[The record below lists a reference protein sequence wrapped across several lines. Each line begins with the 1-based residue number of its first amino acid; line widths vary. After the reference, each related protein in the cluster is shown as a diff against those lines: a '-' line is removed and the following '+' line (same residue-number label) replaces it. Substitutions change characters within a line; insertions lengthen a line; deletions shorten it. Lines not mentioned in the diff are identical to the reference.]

1 MRERQGVSQNELAR
15 LLGVSQGYV
24 SKCQTGDLRLDIVQI
39 HAFCDALNVPFLE
52 LMEQYESALNQL
64 HKQSRK

>member
-24 SKCQTGDLRLDIVQI
+24 SKCETGDLRLDIVQI
-39 HAFCDALNVPFLE
+39 HAFCDALKVPFIE
-52 LMEQYESALNQL
+52 LMEQYEAALNQL
-64 HKQSRK
+64 KNKDKQ